1 MFDTLT
7 PYNEAA
13 RYIKDRIGGHDPRI
27 GIILGSGLGALAD
40 SIEDP
45 VEIPYSE
52 IPHFPVSTAI
62 GHKGQFVYGTLAGK
76 KVLAMQGRFHYYEGW
91 TMQQVTFPIRVMKL
105 LGIEY
110 LFLSNAAGGLN
121 LTYKVG
127 DIMVLRDHISMLPNP
142 LIGNNLDEFGPRFP
156 DMTRPYDS
164 KLRQLAHDKA
174 AELGFLLKD
183 GVYIACTGPSYETP
197 AEYKFFRRIGADAV
211 GMSTVPEVAV
221 ARHCGIPCFAV
232 SVITDLAHDDVP
244 EDYVTDGEAI
254 VKAADLAASKMTAL
268 FYKMI
273 EAVI

>member
-1 MFDTLT
+1 MTDNLT
-7 PYNEAA
+7 PYREAA
-13 RYIKDRIGGHDPRI
+13 QYIQQKTGGMVPQI
-27 GIILGSGLGALAD
+27 GIILGSGLGSLAD
-40 SIEDP
+40 SIEDA
-45 VEIPYSE
+45 VAIPYSE

-142 LIGNNLDEFGPRFP
+142 LIGKHLDEFGPRFP

>member
-13 RYIKDRIGGHDPRI
+13 RYIKDRIGGPDPQI

-62 GHKGQFVYGTLAGK
+62 GHKGQFVSGTLAGK

-142 LIGNNLDEFGPRFP
+142 LIGKNLDEFGPRFP

>member
-13 RYIKDRIGGHDPRI
+13 RYIKDRIGGPDPRI

-62 GHKGQFVYGTLAGK
+62 GHKSRLICGTLSGK
-76 KVLAMQGRFHYYEGW
+76 TVVAMQGRFHYYEGW

-105 LGIEY
+105 LGISY
-110 LFLSNAAGGLN
+110 LFLSNAAGGLD
-121 LTYKVG
+121 LSYKVG
-127 DIMVLRDHISMLPNP
+127 DIMVLRDHISLLPNP
-142 LIGNNLDEFGPRFP
+142 LIGKNDDEFGPRFP
-156 DMTRPYDS
+156 DMTRPYDTALI
-164 KLRQLAHDKA
+164 KLAHSKA
-174 AELGFLLKD
+174 QELGFTLKE
-183 GVYIACTGPSYETP
+183 GVYIACSGPSYETP
-197 AEYKFFRRIGADAV
+197 AEYRFFRKIGANAV

-232 SVITDLAHDDVP
+232 SVITDLAHEDVP

-268 FYKMI
+268 FHKMI
-273 EAVI
+273 GSVI

>member
-13 RYIKDRIGGHDPRI
+13 RYIKDRIGGPDPRI

-62 GHKGQFVYGTLAGK
+62 GHKGQFVSGTLAGK

-91 TMQQVTFPIRVMKL
+91 TLQQVTFPIRVMKL

-142 LIGNNLDEFGPRFP
+142 LIGKILDEFGPRFP

>member
-7 PYNEAA
+7 PYKEAA
-13 RYIKDRIGGHDPRI
+13 LYIRDRIGSLDPQV

-45 VEIPYSE
+45 VEIHYSE

-121 LTYKVG
+121 LSYKVG

-142 LIGNNLDEFGPRFP
+142 LIGKNFEEFGPRFP

-174 AELGFLLKD
+174 QELGFKLQE